1 MRFKPRR
8 RSERR
13 RGLPSIATR
22 EGTGFISVDMAAYD
36 VCIIGGG
43 LLGTATAYY
52 AAKAGLRVVVL
63 EARDL
68 AAGASGAAFGGVSVG
83 IYSYSSTRVPAPY
96 VAISKASLALYHR
109 CQEELGAPLDFE
121 VNGSLDPFY
130 DPVGLVRARERAA
143 GLVECGVPCKVVM
156 REELRD
162 LEPALSDAVIGAT
175 YCPIDGHVTP
185 MAMVRAL
192 AQGACRHG
200 AEIRTRTPVSA
211 ILVERGRAIGVR
223 AAAETVSAGW
233 VVNTAGLSAAQLAA
247 TANVSV
253 PVSYSRGQMFVTER
267 IPPLL
272 RTYIHNIKQTSAG
285 TIVFGA
291 TRESGITDVGTTVG
305 GTKEVL
311 AWAVRLLPALA
322 QVRLIR
328 SWAGIRPVPPD
339 GYPIIGP
346 VDGVERLLVSVMH
359 RGVSLAPVIG
369 EVMTEL
375 ITRGR
380 TMYNIEPYLLSRFA
394 RGAAAS
400 PSEVQERFY
409 AA

>member
-1 MRFKPRR
+1 
-8 RSERR
+8 
-13 RGLPSIATR
+13 
-22 EGTGFISVDMAAYD
+22 MAGYD

-52 AAKAGLRVVVL
+52 AAKAGLKAILL

-83 IYSYSSTRVPAPY
+83 IYSYSSTRVPLPY
-96 VAISKASLALYHR
+96 VAISKASLALYHQ
-109 CQEELGAPLDFE
+109 CQDELGEPLDFK

-130 DPVGLVRARERAA
+130 DEAGYARGRERAA
-143 GLVECGVPCKVVM
+143 GLAECGVPCQVVM
-156 REELRD
+156 RDELRE

-185 MAMVRAL
+185 MTMVCAMAK
-192 AQGACRHG
+192 GARRLG
-200 AEIRTRTPVSA
+200 AEIRTRTEVES
-211 ILVERGRAIGVR
+211 IVVERGRATGVR
-223 AAAETVSAGW
+223 LAGEMISADW
-233 VVNTAGLSAAQLAA
+233 VVNVAGLGAARLAA
-247 TANVSV
+247 TAQVAV
-253 PVSYSRGQMFVTER
+253 PVDYSRGQMFVSER

-272 RTYIHNIKQTSAG
+272 RTYIHNIKQTAAG

-291 TRESGITDVGTTVG
+291 TRESGITDVVTTVG
-305 GTKEVL
+305 GTKEIL

-322 QVRLIR
+322 NVRLLR

-346 VDGVERLLVSVMH
+346 VEGVERLLMSVMH

-369 EVMTEL
+369 EIMADLMTK
-375 ITRGR
+375 GR
-380 TMYNIEPYLLSRFA
+380 TPHNIEPYLLARFA
-394 RGAAAS
+394 GVPVEAHG
-400 PSEVQERFY
+400 ELQEKFY
-409 AA
+409 VAG